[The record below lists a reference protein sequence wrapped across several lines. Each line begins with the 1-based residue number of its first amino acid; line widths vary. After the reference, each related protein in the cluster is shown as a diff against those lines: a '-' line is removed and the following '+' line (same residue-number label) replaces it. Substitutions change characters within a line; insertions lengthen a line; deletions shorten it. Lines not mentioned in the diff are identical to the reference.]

1 MLSKI
6 NSSLVKYRSFILAIL
21 IIGIATYLFYNN
33 ATRLY
38 MCEMERGGRGYVTDE
53 VWYVSSARNILLEV
67 FGLEP
72 RQINGYGA
80 TVVFK
85 ERVNQYEVKT
95 LAERL
100 NISIRSDYVKINAS
114 YINGSLENIQLFIK
128 ELKTRYEISD
138 IVPGWQLP
146 DHEGIND
153 YLNLE
158 HPPLGKYIIGLSILL
173 IGDYPVAW
181 RVPLVIVGVA
191 TVLLVYMIVLELTR
205 SAIVAF
211 VSGILFSYDTMTR
224 ALFSIAILDG
234 FVAFFTALSMYLLLK
249 RKYTSSIITAI
260 VSGAFKFTA
269 LFTLIPVLSIL
280 AWIMAKK
287 TSRPSL
293 FGFIRILVN
302 FVALSAVL
310 FLIFLSVVSIPL
322 INRIGLTN
330 WINFSLLGSFKW
342 HLSVKCTTSSCPVS
356 SSPWDWFLGYN
367 SFPLYYFPDGT
378 ALFAESLY
386 PLWFTSLVLSII
398 FMPLIYRGYRK
409 YAIPCLFLLGVLA
422 GYVII
427 WILGS
432 RTQYSFYAVQLAPL
446 VYIHLFYIV
455 GVFSL
460 NRSIHIEVLAAWRDF
475 LSWLK
480 KLIEYILLLSDKFY

>member
-6 NSSLVKYRSFILAIL
+6 NRSLIKYRSILLAIV
-21 IIGIATYLFYNN
+21 IIGISTYLFYSN
-33 ATRLY
+33 ASRLY
-38 MCEMERGGRGYVTDE
+38 MCEIDRGGRGYVTDE

-72 RQINGYGA
+72 KQNLGYGA
-80 TVVFK
+80 TIVFK
-85 ERVNQYEVKT
+85 ERVSLYDVKT

-100 NISIRSDYVKINAS
+100 NISIRSDYVKINAL
-114 YINGSLENIQLFIK
+114 YINGSPENIQLFIE
-128 ELKTRYEISD
+128 ELKEKYEISD

-146 DHEGIND
+146 DHEGVNN

-158 HPPLGKYIIGLSILL
+158 HPPLGKYIIGLSMLL

-191 TVLLVYMIVLELTR
+191 TVVLVYMIVLELTR
-205 SAIVAF
+205 SAVVAF
-211 VSGILFSYDTMTR
+211 VSSLLFSYDTMTR

-234 FVAFFTALSMYLLLK
+234 FVAFFTVLSMYLLLK
-249 RKYTSSIITAI
+249 RKYTSSITTAI
-260 VSGAFKFTA
+260 VGGAFKFTA

-280 AWIMAKK
+280 AWVITKR

-293 FGFIRILVN
+293 FEFMRILVK
-302 FVALSAVL
+302 LTIMSAVL
-310 FLIFLSVVSIPL
+310 FLVFLTIASTPL
-322 INRIGLTN
+322 ISRVGLTN

-342 HLSVKCTTSSCPVS
+342 HLSVKCTASSCPVS

-378 ALFAESLY
+378 VLAAESFY
-386 PLWFTSLVLSII
+386 PLWFTSLVLSFI
-398 FMPLIYRGYRK
+398 FIPLIYRGYKK
-409 YAIPCLFLLGVLA
+409 YAVTSLFLLGVTA

-427 WILGS
+427 WTLGS

-455 GVFSL
+455 GVLSP
-460 NRSIHIEVLAAWRDF
+460 NRSIHVELLATWRD
-475 LSWLK
+475 LLTWLR
-480 KLIEYILLLSDKFY
+480 KLIEDILLLSDKFS